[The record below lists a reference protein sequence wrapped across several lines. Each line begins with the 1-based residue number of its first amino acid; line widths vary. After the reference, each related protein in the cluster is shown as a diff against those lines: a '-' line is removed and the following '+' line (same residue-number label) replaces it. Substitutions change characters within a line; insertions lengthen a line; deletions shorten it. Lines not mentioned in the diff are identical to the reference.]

1 MNASRFRRPAYW
13 LLWLFVV
20 SGAVFLSYRI
30 YALFYGVV
38 PSNPIGNGGDFW
50 AFLHAARQIARGH
63 SPYDFALVRQGYG
76 YVYTPL
82 VALLLVPFRNAS
94 TEHFWHVW
102 TALSIAAFVLF
113 GALATVDE
121 ATRLRDWR
129 RPVFFGFVVLSALD
143 FKPTLVEV
151 SNGNADAFVSALFAA
166 SVLLSKRGR
175 ATSSGVLLGVSALIK
190 TWPGGA
196 ALAVLRRG
204 YVGRR
209 RALIGFIVTI
219 AFAPILAIAV
229 NGKSGLIDWIKITF
243 DARTQK
249 WVSESVWGAPKLLF
263 SRSGLA
269 HPLLTSVPLRDVATL
284 LLAAW
289 VIAVLI
295 LNLYWGDSPSLSFWN
310 VVACV
315 VLLLPV
321 SHFHYTLYLLPILW
335 IWCARWLTTFRS
347 KSYLSVIAGLLILWW
362 LVLFHTNW
370 HVGSSTTASPRSV
383 VPFVANLLAV
393 TISVLGDHWMRASSG
408 GEVTA
413 LAREQSSS
421 TLPRTDEC

>member
-1 MNASRFRRPAYW
+1 MNAPQSRRLAYW
-13 LLWLFVV
+13 LLWLVAV
-20 SGAVFLSYRI
+20 GGAAFLSYRRYI
-30 YALFYGVV
+30 QFYGAV
-38 PSNPIGNGGDFW
+38 PSSPFGNGGDFW
-50 AFLHAARQIARGH
+50 GFLHAARQIALGH
-63 SPYDFALVRQGYG
+63 SPYDFTLVRRGYG

-82 VALLLVPFRNAS
+82 VALLLVPFRNAG
-94 TEHFWHVW
+94 TEHVWHVW
-102 TALSIAAFVLF
+102 TALTIAALVLF
-113 GALATVDE
+113 GGLATVGE

-129 RPVFFGFVVLSALD
+129 RPVLFGFIVLSILEFAPAVDEL
-143 FKPTLVEV
+143 
-151 SNGNADAFVSALFAA
+151 SNGNTDALVLVLLAV
-166 SVLLSKRGR
+166 SVLLSERSR
-175 ATSSGVLLGVSALIK
+175 ATASGVLLGVSALIK

-209 RALIGFIVTI
+209 RAFIGFVVTI
-219 AFAPILAIAV
+219 AFGPILAFAV
-229 NGKSGLIDWIKITF
+229 SGESGFIDWIKITF
-243 DARTQK
+243 DAGSQNL
-249 WVSESVWGAPKLLF
+249 VSESVWGVPKLLF

-269 HPLLTSVPLRDVATL
+269 HPLLSSVPIQDIATL

-295 LNLYWGDSPSLSFWN
+295 LNLRWDDSPILCFWN

-321 SHFHYTLYLLPILW
+321 SHFDYTLYLLPILW
-335 IWCARWLTTFRS
+335 IWCARWLATFRF

-362 LVLFHTNW
+362 LALFHTYSDQ
-370 HVGSSTTASPRSV
+370 GLSTTSSLHYV

-393 TISVLGDHWMRASSG
+393 TISVLGDHRLRDNSG

-413 LAREQSSS
+413 SPPDESSS
-421 TLPRTDEC
+421 TVPHTDVR